1 MGSSTKLIKKH
12 DISAFGSGVLWESCV
27 TVFLNTQSM
36 KMLPVIYKELEGKR
50 DLAFSLF
57 LFDNASIKEEEQPAA
72 QLEYYTWLNMVDSWT
87 VLKEKTEQKIS
98 YLRKRA
104 QDIFNTILL
113 YRYNAQTKDNRHARE
128 SIDDIIADLPS
139 LVSDDKKLFSADS
152 DWAVGDL
159 MNKSKQII
167 NAIVIEDASACN

>member
-1 MGSSTKLIKKH
+1 M
-12 DISAFGSGVLWESCV
+12 V
-27 TVFLNTQSM
+27 
-36 KMLPVIYKELEGKR
+36 
-50 DLAFSLF
+50 
-57 LFDNASIKEEEQPAA
+57 
-72 QLEYYTWLNMVDSWT
+72 NMVDSWT